1 MVFNYQM
8 ASLLRLVANP
18 PYIFPRAIF
27 PQAPFAAPSDS
38 NPWYYYTQRWIC
50 SYLSTPSQGVTTHSP
65 TWILAQLPCTPV
77 ATESLHVGWVGTRIK
92 PTVLPRP
99 KRYWLFLPCQTVD
112 SSRQRPPGYSTIL
125 SRKILVFWWV
135 VSHVPLIFIST

>member
-50 SYLSTPSQGVTTHSP
+50 SYRSTPSQGVIITR
-65 TWILAQLPCTPV
+65 
-77 ATESLHVGWVGTRIK
+77 VGVR
-92 PTVLPRP
+92 R
-99 KRYWLFLPCQTVD
+99 
-112 SSRQRPPGYSTIL
+112 
-125 SRKILVFWWV
+125 SRKWGLREDRPRDAIGGVGNQPQV
-135 VSHVPLIFIST
+135 